1 MKNIAI
7 LLQISAITGLAI
19 TSLAFLE
26 SNTITTYESVASDP
40 DFRVGAIQIPE
51 GFKVG
56 NCTSLKVWISNP
68 TPAVVDTVIKVT
80 LYVSQ
85 RGQEAVT
92 YTRPLLGISAK
103 SKAFVWFNNVSVN
116 GKGQAKVEATVNAD
130 KKIKESNYSN
140 NKKLIYP
147 KPTTGC

>member
-1 MKNIAI
+1 MKNIAN
-7 LLQISAITGLAI
+7 LLQIGAITCLAI

-26 SNTITTYESVASDP
+26 PDSTTTSEPVATDP

-56 NCTSLKVWISNP
+56 NCTSVKVWISNP
-68 TPAVVDTVIKVT
+68 TPAVVDTMIKVT

-92 YTRPLLGISAK
+92 YTRPLLGIAAK
-103 SKAFVWFNNVSVN
+103 SKASVWFNNVSIN
-116 GKGQAKVEATVNAD
+116 GKGQAKVEATVNPD

-147 KPTTGC
+147 KPTIGC